1 MAYNERLEE
10 IARILQRR
18 RRVTVPELSERFS
31 ISEVTVRK
39 DLSLLEERGFLVR
52 THGGAILAE
61 ERETGDRLHMR
72 ATEYDQNKC
81 AIAEEAARLLSDGAT
96 IILDAGS
103 TNLAL
108 AQEVVSRNL
117 RVVTNSLEI
126 GYRLAGC
133 PEINLHLVGGSLR
146 HSAMSLIGPQA
157 LAHLANIN
165 VDIAFIGAS
174 GYSEERGFSCT
185 NVIEGQAKEA
195 MMRCANRTVILADS
209 SKYGRDSFCTFARL
223 QESDLL
229 ITDDGLAPGACVR
242 LRERGIEVVLA
253 APQSERVAHVG

>member
-18 RRVTVPELSERFS
+18 RRVTVPELSERFD

-61 ERETGDRLHMR
+61 ERETGDRLRVR
-72 ATEYDQNKC
+72 ATEHDAPKR

-103 TNLAL
+103 TNLAF
-108 AQEVVSRNL
+108 AAEVARRNL

-126 GYRLAGC
+126 GYRLSAC
-133 PEINLHLVGGSLR
+133 PEVNLHLVGGSLR
-146 HSAMSLIGPQA
+146 QSAMSLIGPQA
-157 LAHLANIN
+157 LSHLANIN
-165 VDIAFIGAS
+165 VDVAFIGA
-174 GYSEERGFSCT
+174 G
-185 NVIEGQAKEA
+185 
-195 MMRCANRTVILADS
+195 
-209 SKYGRDSFCTFARL
+209 
-223 QESDLL
+223 
-229 ITDDGLAPGACVR
+229 
-242 LRERGIEVVLA
+242 
-253 APQSERVAHVG
+253 